1 MFDLKDFGM
10 NCMDYQMIKNLI
22 WLLSRH
28 YPERLGVCLV
38 INAPT
43 LFSGCWAVI
52 KGWYVVFRFVV
63 CVEIIKKISFLYANS
78 LQCNYFLVLVNV
90 FILMALIFRLDEN
103 TSSKVIIVSSEEE
116 LCKHL
121 IPDILPSDM

>member
-1 MFDLKDFGM
+1 MEKIRFVFKEDACKKCFEEVVDNLCIVFDLKDFGM

-28 YPERLGVCLV
+28 YPERLGVCLI

-52 KGWYVVFRFVV
+52 KGWYVHNFISN
-63 CVEIIKKISFLYANS
+63 CVNGVYFFYKK
-78 LQCNYFLVLVNV
+78 
-90 FILMALIFRLDEN
+90 
-103 TSSKVIIVSSEEE
+103 
-116 LCKHL
+116 
-121 IPDILPSDM
+121 